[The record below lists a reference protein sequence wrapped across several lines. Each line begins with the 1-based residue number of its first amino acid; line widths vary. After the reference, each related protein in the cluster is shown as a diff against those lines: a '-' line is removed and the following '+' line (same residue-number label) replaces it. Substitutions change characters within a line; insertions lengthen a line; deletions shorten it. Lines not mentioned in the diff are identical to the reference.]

1 MEKETEKLVA
11 EAHRKIT
18 RIKGMEYSPTA
29 DEISNQV
36 NKMTAVQ
43 WLVMRYHQRQG
54 VLKDE
59 DIDKAKEVE
68 KEQIKDAYWN
78 GTFDIDKE
86 EALLEGE
93 EYYNET
99 YNKSN

>member
-68 KEQIKDAYWN
+68 KEQSKRDYYA
-78 GTFDIDKE
+78 G
-86 EALLEGE
+86 LEGYIVKDGGFE
-93 EYYNET
+93 SYYNEI